1 VTKPDAAVTP
11 GQHFIDTC
19 RYHVGSDYLPKIRRS
34 VESLDEG
41 DLWWRP
47 NVESNS
53 VGNLVLHLAGNIRQW
68 IVSGVGGK
76 PDIRER
82 AGEFAADGTGD
93 AAEWSRARLLT
104 YLEETLAD
112 VDATL
117 AELSPDD
124 LMECT
129 VIQGMDVTYL
139 EAVFHA
145 VEHFSMHTGQII
157 YIAKLRT
164 GHDLHFYDV
173 KDGIATKNW

>member
-1 VTKPDAAVTP
+1 MTAD
-11 GQHFIDTC
+11 QHFIDTC
-19 RYHVGSDYLPKIRRS
+19 RHYVTSEYLPKIRRC
-34 VESLDEG
+34 VEALAEE

-47 NVESNS
+47 NRSSNS

-82 AGEFAADGTGD
+82 AKEFAADGETLGT
-93 AAEWSRARLLT
+93 EWTRAGLLT

-117 AELSPDD
+117 AELMPED
-124 LMECT
+124 LLSRS
-129 VIQGMDVTYL
+129 VIQGTDVTHL

-157 YIAKLRT
+157 YVTKLRT
-164 GHDLHFYDV
+164 AADLRFYEV
-173 KDGIATKNW
+173 EDGIARQNW

>member
-1 VTKPDAAVTP
+1 VSAVSTAEK
-11 GQHFIDTC
+11 HFIDTC
-19 RYHVGSDYLPKIRRS
+19 RHHVGCDYLPKISRCLHT
-34 VESLDEG
+34 LDEE

-47 NVESNS
+47 NGESNS

-76 PDIRER
+76 TDIRER
-82 AGEFAADGTGD
+82 AREFAADARSEG
-93 AAEWSRARLLT
+93 ARWSRSTLLT

-112 VDATL
+112 VDQAL
-117 AELSPDD
+117 EELSPDD
-124 LMECT
+124 LMKRA

-157 YIAKLRT
+157 YITKLRT
-164 GHDLHFYDV
+164 GLDLRFYDV
-173 KDGIATKNW
+173 EDGIATKNW